1 MFKLND
7 QIKKRNVIKS
17 YIKQDHKTIQILE
30 ILIVILFSSK
40 IVKIVDIFIYIIFN
54 TNLFVVL
61 SCNA

>member
-7 QIKKRNVIKS
+7 QIKKRKVIKS
-17 YIKQDHKTIQILE
+17 YIKQDHKTIHILG
-30 ILIVILFSSK
+30 ILKVIVFSSK
-40 IVKIVDIFIYIIFN
+40 IVKIVEIFIYIIFN